1 MLDTITLAFLG
12 AIQTGTAS
20 LARFSLPLLR
30 VLAIIA
36 IYTKLGPLVASGS
49 AGAGDAIATVLLQAI
64 KTGILFWVLV
74 HLVDFSTDALLT
86 FFQWGS
92 AAAGGAITPA
102 SLLKPSSFVAI
113 GQKAAAPLADAID
126 RLGGFWFTKKPWV
139 MLTYWVSSW
148 LIIAAFWFV
157 AVHVVLTLIEFYL
170 AVMVTTVLLPF
181 GIWTPTAFFAEFTI
195 GWVTGGLVRMLVT
208 AAIMGI
214 ALPLFN
220 LARFPANGGDPTA
233 DTALTVGLATAL
245 FALLAWVIPGRA
257 AAIAG
262 RGVSLALHAGTVVSG
277 AAGAG
282 RAVLATR
289 AAIRGASSLLQ
300 RQ

>member
-1 MLDTITLAFLG
+1 MLDNITLAFLG
-12 AIQTGTAS
+12 AIQSGTTS
-20 LARFSLPLLR
+20 LARFSLPLLG
-30 VLAIIA
+30 VLALIA
-36 IYTKLGPLVASGS
+36 LYTQLGPLLASGS

-64 KTGILFWVLV
+64 KTGILFWLLV
-74 HLVDFSTDALLT
+74 HLVPLATDALLT

-102 SLLKPSSFVAI
+102 TLLQPSSFVAI

-139 MLTYWVSSW
+139 AITYWVSSW
-148 LIIAAFWFV
+148 LIIGAFWFV

-181 GIWTPTAFFAEFTI
+181 GIWAPTAFFAEFTI
-195 GWVTGGLVRMLVT
+195 GWVTGGLVRILVT

-214 ALPLFN
+214 AIPLFV
-220 LARFPANGGDPTA
+220 LARFPAGGGDPTA
-233 DTALTVGLATAL
+233 DTALTTALATAL

-289 AAIRGASSLLQ
+289 AAIRGASSLLK